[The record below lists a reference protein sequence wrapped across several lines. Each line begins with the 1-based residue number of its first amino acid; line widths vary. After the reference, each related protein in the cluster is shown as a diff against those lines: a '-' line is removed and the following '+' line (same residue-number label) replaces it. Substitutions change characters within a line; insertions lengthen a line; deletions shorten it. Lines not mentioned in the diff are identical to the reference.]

1 MVIQGCNI
9 KTINGSS
16 KKEARERG
24 REGSIK
30 SKYIFLLNL
39 HTIWS
44 SDAIITR
51 VSNSLKRVLEISDSS
66 ALVCLQKVFVFL
78 VRESSGICKAKLRHT
93 VPQFSCTQLTSSL
106 SLSLSLSLPL
116 SHTQI
121 KKQEEKRISWIAVIL
136 ESLTLEIMKE
146 VALQGKARRAI
157 QTSLSNRREALVL
170 LNWKRSDYMA
180 KWVVIT
186 IPPFTVLLT
195 LQLSTRRYLSPFPSP
210 PLSWSVLIYII
221 KLSFYR
227 VCRSLWSM
235 DLIYKYVGWYTCRRI

>member
-1 MVIQGCNI
+1 LPAESFCF
-9 KTINGSS
+9 SS
-16 KKEARERG
+16 KRKLWDLQSKAETYST
-24 REGSIK
+24 SI
-30 SKYIFLLNL
+30 LL
-39 HTIWS
+39 HT
-44 SDAIITR
+44 AHII
-51 VSNSLKRVLEISDSS
+51 
-66 ALVCLQKVFVFL
+66 
-78 VRESSGICKAKLRHT
+78 
-93 VPQFSCTQLTSSL
+93 SL
-106 SLSLSLSLPL
+106 SLSLYLSLPL

-210 PLSWSVLIYII
+210 PLS
-221 KLSFYR
+221 
-227 VCRSLWSM
+227 
-235 DLIYKYVGWYTCRRI
+235 

>member
-1 MVIQGCNI
+1 LPAESFCF
-9 KTINGSS
+9 SS
-16 KKEARERG
+16 KRKLWDLQSKAETYST
-24 REGSIK
+24 SI
-30 SKYIFLLNL
+30 LL
-39 HTIWS
+39 HT
-44 SDAIITR
+44 AHII
-51 VSNSLKRVLEISDSS
+51 
-66 ALVCLQKVFVFL
+66 
-78 VRESSGICKAKLRHT
+78 
-93 VPQFSCTQLTSSL
+93 SL
-106 SLSLSLSLPL
+106 SLSLSISLSLPL

-210 PLSWSVLIYII
+210 PLS
-221 KLSFYR
+221 
-227 VCRSLWSM
+227 
-235 DLIYKYVGWYTCRRI
+235 

>member
-1 MVIQGCNI
+1 LPAESFCF
-9 KTINGSS
+9 SS
-16 KKEARERG
+16 KRKLWDLQSKAETYST
-24 REGSIK
+24 SI
-30 SKYIFLLNL
+30 LL
-39 HTIWS
+39 HT
-44 SDAIITR
+44 AHII
-51 VSNSLKRVLEISDSS
+51 
-66 ALVCLQKVFVFL
+66 
-78 VRESSGICKAKLRHT
+78 
-93 VPQFSCTQLTSSL
+93 SL

-210 PLSWSVLIYII
+210 PLS
-221 KLSFYR
+221 
-227 VCRSLWSM
+227 
-235 DLIYKYVGWYTCRRI
+235 

>member
-1 MVIQGCNI
+1 
-9 KTINGSS
+9 
-16 KKEARERG
+16 
-24 REGSIK
+24 
-30 SKYIFLLNL
+30 
-39 HTIWS
+39 
-44 SDAIITR
+44 
-51 VSNSLKRVLEISDSS
+51 LEISDSS

-106 SLSLSLSLPL
+106 SLSLSISLSLPL

-195 LQLSTRRYLSPFPSP
+195 LQLSTRRSLSPFPSP
-210 PLSWSVLIYII
+210 PLS
-221 KLSFYR
+221 
-227 VCRSLWSM
+227 
-235 DLIYKYVGWYTCRRI
+235 